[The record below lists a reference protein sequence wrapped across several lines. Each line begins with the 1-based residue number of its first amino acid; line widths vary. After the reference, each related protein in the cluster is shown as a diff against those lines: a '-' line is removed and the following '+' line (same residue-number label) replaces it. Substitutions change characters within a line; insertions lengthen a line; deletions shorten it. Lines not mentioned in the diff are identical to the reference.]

1 MNNEKHYYLTPL
13 LFEQDIDL
21 IVDAILQAQN
31 NWGDKRNGTLAWDT
45 FVQSRIDELERV
57 LDIFKSTNYKELPE
71 PPKEI

>member
-1 MNNEKHYYLTPL
+1 MNNEKHYYITPL
-13 LFEQDIDL
+13 LFEQDVYI

-57 LDIFKSTNYKELPE
+57 LDKFSSTNYKELPE

>member
-13 LFEQDIDL
+13 LFEKDVDL

-57 LDIFKSTNYKELPE
+57 LYKIDSENYKPLPE
-71 PPKEI
+71 PNEEK